1 MNKPESVK
9 MKTTLLSGAF
19 ALSSL
24 AVSQAVVVWADDYTT
39 DRIGGPNTYDYAGGA
54 AGTDYNFSL
63 GGNTSNVAG
72 GVWNIGDTSSNG
84 TSAFVTTSQ
93 WTARPVNNGDQIVL
107 SFDMRVNS
115 LSGLSANSAS
125 VPRVGLFQ
133 NADTDGNVHSAGNG
147 ALFTVGFGTVGLAD
161 GDANT
166 DLSLYAVAGDISAVP
181 SAGNALGFTGSGWT
195 PGFDFGDYD
204 GTTATNNDTGGFLR
218 FSLTFTEGSNVV
230 NGTITNLA
238 TSQTLTFTRNAASAV
253 DFSDVT
259 NARDGLR
266 IGSGQGGQGNM
277 DFDNVSIEI
286 LSVPEPSAA
295 LLVGACGLL
304 GLLRR
309 RRA

>member
-72 GVWNIGDTSSNG
+72 GVWNIGDTTSNG
-84 TSAFVTTSQ
+84 TSAFVTTNQ
-93 WTARPVNNGDQIVL
+93 WTARPVNNGDQIVF

-115 LSGLSANSAS
+115 LAGLSANSAS

-147 ALFTVGFGTVGLAD
+147 ALFTVGFGTVALAD

-195 PGFDFGDYD
+195 PGFDFGDHD
-204 GTTATNNDTGGFLR
+204 TTTATNNDTGGFLR

-230 NGTITNLA
+230 NGVITNLA
-238 TSQTLTFTRNAASAV
+238 TSQMLTFTRNAASVV

-266 IGSGQGGQGNM
+266 IGSGQSGQGNV
-277 DFDNVSIEI
+277 DFDNISIEI

>member
-1 MNKPESVK
+1 
-9 MKTTLLSGAF
+9 MKTTLLSSVI

-39 DRIGGPNTYDYAGGA
+39 DRAGGPNTYDYAGGA

-63 GGNTSNVAG
+63 GSNTSSVAG
-72 GVWNIGDTSSNG
+72 GVWNISDGTNTG

-93 WTARPVNNGDQIVL
+93 WTARPVNNGDQIVF

-115 LSGLSANSAS
+115 LAGLTANSAS

-147 ALFTVGFGTVGLAD
+147 ALFTIGFGTAGLAD

-204 GTTATNNDTGGFLR
+204 STTATNNDTGGFLR
-218 FSLTFTEGSNVV
+218 FSLTFTEGSNIV
-230 NGTITNLA
+230 NGTITNLF
-238 TSQTLTFTRNAASAV
+238 TNETLNFTRNAASAV
-253 DFSDVT
+253 DLSDVT

-266 IGSGQGGQGNM
+266 LGSGQGGQGNM
-277 DFDNVSIEI
+277 DFDNVSVEI
-286 LSVPEPSAA
+286 LPVPEPSAA
-295 LLVGACGLL
+295 MLVGACGLL